1 MNTAPELITRAI
13 PSPFMEET
21 PIEKE
26 TPAENSWNSDP
37 PGAAPIT
44 KESKPMKTINPG
56 TRTYGVSRRHFV
68 TTAGFAI
75 AALCITPRR
84 LVAEDVSPVIVIRE
98 AAATAKITIT
108 KLRGGVSVLEG
119 SGGNIAVL
127 TGRDGKVLVEAG
139 ITASRKNITEALAS
153 ISSDP
158 IRHLINSHWH
168 FDHTDGNEWLHSE
181 GAEITAHENT
191 RKRLSV
197 DTRVEGW
204 KFTFPASPAGAL
216 PTRLFT
222 DEQKMY
228 LNGTAV
234 RLKYYGPAH
243 TDSDISVEFEDA
255 DILHVAD
262 TFWNGHYPFIDY
274 STGGSIDGSI
284 RAAEANVARVTDETI
299 VIPGHGPV
307 GNKAQLTD
315 FRDMLVGIREKVSA
329 LKRQGRSLAETIT
342 AKPTAEWDEKWGG
355 WVIDGRIF
363 TTLVYLGV

>member
-1 MNTAPELITRAI
+1 
-13 PSPFMEET
+13 
-21 PIEKE
+21 
-26 TPAENSWNSDP
+26 
-37 PGAAPIT
+37 
-44 KESKPMKTINPG
+44 MKTINPG

-84 LVAEDVSPVIVIRE
+84 LV
-98 AAATAKITIT
+98 
-108 KLRGGVSVLEG
+108 
-119 SGGNIAVL
+119 
-127 TGRDGKVLVEAG
+127 
-139 ITASRKNITEALAS
+139 
-153 ISSDP
+153 
-158 IRHLINSHWH
+158 
-168 FDHTDGNEWLHSE
+168 
-181 GAEITAHENT
+181 
-191 RKRLSV
+191 
-197 DTRVEGW
+197 
-204 KFTFPASPAGAL
+204 
-216 PTRLFT
+216 
-222 DEQKMY
+222 Y

-234 RLKYYGPAH
+234 RLKYYRPAH

-284 RAAEANVARVTDETI
+284 RAAEADVARVTGETI

-315 FRDMLVGIREKVSA
+315 FRDMLVSIREKVSA

-355 WVIDGRIF
+355 WVINGRFF